1 MKTINILVNIEQQ
14 ILTNPIK
21 QETTIPIKKNLSD
34 STSDYRKAES
44 DHIDSTKESST
55 TQFEEILTTIF
66 SESESKDSTSFNYFR
81 VSFYYLLFYLF

>member
-55 TQFEEILTTIF
+55 TQFEEILTKTTGQKNI
-66 SESESKDSTSFNYFR
+66 TLH
-81 VSFYYLLFYLF
+81 FYYSLYVSSLILINQ